1 MSQERVDNLFASESW
16 SAVYTAFTNV
26 SLKAYDFDTLREAL
40 LVYIKQTYPDK
51 FNDYIASSEF
61 VAILDLVAYLGH
73 SLSYRLDMNTR
84 NNFLD
89 LAERKESIL
98 RLAKT
103 LGYNKTRPINARG
116 FMKITSAKTDQ
127 DIFDNN
133 GVSLANRVIQWN
145 DPNNIDWYENFIT
158 IINASLDKNT
168 KIQNPKANLQI
179 ETIDHNLY
187 EINENPTSKSVVY
200 PFKGAVAGKSRTFEA
215 VPAMF
220 NDGQVVER
228 TPDNTKK
235 FTIVSRD
242 DNLGPA
248 SDRTGFFVLS
258 KLGKLLSET
267 FTYNINITNR
277 VQTISK
283 ENISNSDV
291 WVQKVDS
298 SGNIINE
305 VTKLDN
311 ETRETAIYNAMRTG
325 SGDMVSVKTTLENG
339 VELHY
344 PDGIFGNSAYG
355 SYRVWYRS
363 VDNESFSVDK
373 TTVKDIPIV
382 IPYIGEDGVAY
393 RLTVTLSST
402 RDFSENF
409 QAENF
414 ISVRRIAPRS
424 YYAQDRMVNA
434 QDYNVLPLSL
444 GQNVV
449 KKVKAINTNF
459 SGNSRYFE
467 MDDVTGHHSNVVVNS
482 KDGSVYID
490 DDLIQT
496 SLFFNK
502 DKGSSIDFIRNN
514 ISRVIKHNS
523 LANKYFI
530 NNRNNDN
537 VVNNNF
543 TAIAIT
549 IDPLDAKK
557 IIIHEVS
564 EDVEGDTGN
573 HPAFDLKPGDFIK
586 IRTSE
591 GSIFWTQIYR
601 PTKLGSTYSRN
612 EYYITNI
619 LPEEQKQDDIFSIV
633 EIVKGYRTRFTEDE
647 IYGIRDKIRDLTEFY
662 IVYIYNETEKQWK
675 WEAKSIFKDYD
686 NRLNQKKP
694 IPSLDEP
701 DFQIGR
707 LIREIYDDGSYEIFI
722 GSKINE
728 NTRWSPIDNEIYV
741 QLSYNPSE
749 RTIEAE
755 YKIKFSGKKIVF
767 ESLNDV
773 KFFYSNEEKIIDVET
788 NMSVQDSISF
798 DFFTPDQVD
807 YMNSIAYSDPQPLAV
822 SVSPLHNLEV
832 TEDGVVTFDTINN
845 NSTTGP
851 RNLEF
856 IRCYDTHT
864 AIESAKYTLMD
875 DNNDDVYELGH
886 ETHGHNHYNTI
897 IGNHEE
903 WKMNFTFDKDSDI
916 GSTLKRLDTAYRE
929 EEEISESNEYTISE
943 YYFVG
948 GEGNV
953 GNVGNIG
960 NIGNVGNTANYLS
973 ATCVLTRGALERQWF
988 KGEPSIEYFD
998 KAFSKKTFFIV
1009 DDYIANKEWIET
1021 NETPN
1026 EELTREDLI
1035 NSTGVVNTGF
1045 ITTENDLTWSFVL
1058 NDPSGY
1064 ATREHDTLYN
1074 HYWRQ
1079 FPFGE
1084 ITFQSHNCL
1093 RHPLITDEDEHHSM
1107 KIYYDTVTGRK
1118 EIDPIHWEV
1127 QRISD
1132 LPLETEAGD
1141 PVNPLNPGMICYNY
1155 RVIFWTEDPSD
1166 YGPLDVYEVID
1177 DELADITNYKVRTDA
1192 MLQLVTTVQ
1201 STLPKAKTVKS
1212 FIYDKFTTSEGYVDY
1227 SKVKMTTIDIKNNPY
1242 GMLTMI
1248 GNRQIVLEEYTDIDN
1263 KLYERV
1269 SQEAVVTVDESTI
1282 DSDDVIYYYD
1292 PLNNRWIERYTG
1304 GVGVIDKPAGKRVV
1318 SGMSFVDK
1326 SLIGYTWDHY
1336 ADKDK
1341 RIDPSTSN
1349 IIDLYVLTT
1358 DYTRKIE
1365 QWKNSGFAS
1374 TMPKAPNNFELKK
1387 TMEAI
1392 KGKEAISD
1400 HVSYIP
1406 VKFKPLFGSQAKQ
1419 ENQAVFKVVKKK
1431 GTLYTD
1437 SEIKSAVSATVNEY
1451 FELENWDFG
1460 DTFYFSELAAHIHA
1474 KLSEYIS
1481 SVIITPKYS
1490 GKAFTKLLSITSE
1503 QNEIFMSVT
1512 TSADVKII
1520 DKITDSELLGE

>member
-116 FMKITSAKTDQ
+116 FMKITSVKTDQ
-127 DIFDNN
+127 VIFDNN

-145 DPNNIDWYENFIT
+145 DPNSIDWYENFIT

-200 PFKGAVAGKSRTFEA
+200 PFKGAVAGQSRTFEA

-277 VQTISK
+277 VQTIAK

-363 VDNESFSVDK
+363 VDNESFSVDR
-373 TTVKDIPIV
+373 TTVKDVPIV

-393 RLTVTLSST
+393 RLTITLSST

-530 NNRNNDN
+530 NNRNNPDT
-537 VVNNNF
+537 VNNTF
-543 TAIAIT
+543 AAIAIT

-557 IIIHEVS
+557 ILIHEVS

-586 IRTSE
+586 IKTSE
-591 GSIFWTQIYR
+591 GSIFWTQIYK
-601 PTKLGSTYSRN
+601 PTRLGSTYSRN

-619 LPEEQKQDDIFSIV
+619 LPEEQKEDDIFSIV
-633 EIVKGYRTRFTEDE
+633 EIVKGYRTRFSEDE
-647 IYGIRDKIRDLTEFY
+647 IYGIRDKIRNLTKFY
-662 IVYIYNETEKQWK
+662 IAYRYNETEKQWK
-675 WEAKSIFKDYD
+675 WETI
-686 NRLNQKKP
+686 LV
-694 IPSLDEP
+694 EP
-701 DFQIGR
+701 NED
-707 LIREIYDDGSYEIFI
+707 EIYL
-722 GSKINE
+722 
-728 NTRWSPIDNEIYV
+728 

-749 RTIEAE
+749 RTVEAE
-755 YKIKFSGKKIVF
+755 YKIKFGGKKIVF

-773 KFFYSNEEKIIDVET
+773 RFFYGNEEKIIDVET

-807 YMNSIAYSDPQPLAV
+807 YMNSIARSEPQPLAM

-832 TEDGVVTFDTINN
+832 TEDGVITFDTIND
-845 NSTTGP
+845 NSTSGP

-856 IRCYDTHT
+856 IKCYDTHT
-864 AIESAKYTLMD
+864 TIQSAKYTLMD
-875 DNNDDVYELGH
+875 DKNDDVYELGY
-886 ETHGHNHYNTI
+886 ETYSHKHYNTI
-897 IGNHEE
+897 LGNHEE
-903 WKMNFTFDKDSDI
+903 WNMNFTFDRDSDI
-916 GSTLKRLDTAYRE
+916 GSKLKRLDTAYRE
-929 EEEISESNEYTISE
+929 EEEISESMEFTISE

-948 GEGNV
+948 GEGNI

-973 ATCVLTRGALERQWF
+973 AHCTLSRSSLERQWF
-988 KGEPSIEYFD
+988 KGEPSLSYFD
-998 KAFSKKTFFIV
+998 KAIEKKTFFIV
-1009 DDYIANKEWIET
+1009 DDYIANKDYVDSGATHPDADI
-1021 NETPN
+1021 
-1026 EELTREDLI
+1026 TRAELI
-1035 NSTGVVNTGF
+1035 NSTGVVSTGF
-1045 ITTENDLTWSFVL
+1045 VAEDHGLTWTFVL
-1058 NDPSGY
+1058 QDPDGSDY
-1064 ATREHDTLYN
+1064 ASRDHDTLYR
-1074 HYWRQ
+1074 HYWKQ

-1093 RHPLITDEDEHHSM
+1093 RHPLVTNEDEHHEM
-1107 KIYYDTVTGRK
+1107 KIYYDTTTGRK

-1127 QRISD
+1127 ERISD
-1132 LPLETEAGD
+1132 LPEDGD
-1141 PVNPLNPGMICYNY
+1141 PLNPGMEICYNY

-1192 MLQLVTTVQ
+1192 MVQLVTIVQ

-1212 FIYDKFTTSEGYVDY
+1212 FIYDKFTTPEGYVDY

-1248 GNRQIVLEEYTDIDN
+1248 GDRQIVLEEYTADDN

-1269 SQEAVVTVDESTI
+1269 SQDAVVTVDESTI
-1282 DSDDVIYYYD
+1282 DSDDVIHYYD
-1292 PLNNRWIERYTG
+1292 PLNSRWVERHTG
-1304 GVGVIDKPAGKRVV
+1304 GVGIIDAPEGKRVV
-1318 SGMSFVDK
+1318 KGMTFVDK

-1365 QWKNSGFAS
+1365 QWKASGFAS

-1387 TMEAI
+1387 TMESI

-1460 DTFYFSELAAHIHA
+1460 DTFYFSELAAHIHT